1 MHARFSMVAAALLA
15 ACSGGT
21 GPSVEPPSNLTYA
34 THPAVYTVGTAI
46 TQNTP
51 SSSGGAVTS
60 YAVFPALPSGLSL
73 NTVTGVISGT
83 PTAVSATATYTVTAT
98 NSAGSTTASLNIAVQ
113 AQATVPPTGLSYST
127 NPAVYTVGAVIA
139 PNTPS
144 IGEPPGSLFGV
155 AAASAGLALNSTTG
169 VITGNP
175 NAVTATAIYNVTAN
189 NAAGSTTGSLTITV
203 VAQVPVGLSY
213 STNPAVYTVGTA
225 IAPNT
230 PSIGGGAV
238 ASYSVSPPLPA
249 GLVLNSTTGVIT
261 GIPTTVTPAAS
272 YTVTASNAGG
282 ASTASLSHQHRSY
295 SASRPDVRNQPRR
308 LLRGKRAPPTPR
320 AAAGARWSPIRWPRH
335 FRQALASTPPPAG
348 FSGFPTSVAATALYT
363 ITASN
368 SGGSTVATLSITVLG
383 RRSLNAFRVQH
394 TATLLPSGKVLFVGG
409 SML

>member
-144 IGEPPGSLFGV
+144 IGGGAVASYSVSPPLP
-155 AAASAGLALNSTTG
+155 AGLALNSTTG

-261 GIPTTVTPAAS
+261 GIPTTATPAAS
-272 YTVTASNAGG
+272 YTVTASNTGG
-282 ASTASLSHQHRSY
+282 ASTASLSINIVAIPPAGLTYATNPAVYYVGEGSPNAPSSSGGAVVSY
-295 SASRPDVRNQPRR
+295 SVAPPLPPGIGLDASTGWIFGFPPRSPRR
-308 LLRGKRAPPTPR
+308 LSTLSPRVTPAAPP
-320 AAAGARWSPIRWPRH
+320 WP
-335 FRQALASTPPPAG
+335 P
-348 FSGFPTSVAATALYT
+348 
-363 ITASN
+363 
-368 SGGSTVATLSITVLG
+368 
-383 RRSLNAFRVQH
+383 
-394 TATLLPSGKVLFVGG
+394 
-409 SML
+409 